1 MRFDRLRRDL
11 RFGLRTHA
19 GTPVITLV
27 IITTLALGIAAST
40 LTFSL
45 VNGLFLRPPPIREP
59 ERFVRVYHQA
69 NNSTQFL
76 PVSYPEFDDL
86 GEMRDVFDGGV
97 LEEPL
102 PLRVGTAAWS
112 VRAFGE
118 RVSDGY
124 FSVLGVRPALG
135 RIFSPREDEA
145 GEPVVI
151 VSDGLWRRQ
160 FGANPDILNRDVR
173 IDGRPFKVIGV
184 APAGFGGTILGF
196 SSDLWIP
203 FASSKDGRAEQRNR
217 AHRGHFVMVRMTP
230 EVDLLQARSAVDL
243 LSARLDRAY
252 PETNRAA
259 SRLQAIAEVTRR
271 HDPDATFYD
280 VGTLSARVDKSLAP
294 TTGAAASLGLIGL
307 MALGLTALGLFGSI
321 AYSVGRRTYEIGVR
335 RALGAPDASL
345 VWTVGRETFGIVAAG
360 VAGGIVAALAASQA
374 LSSLL
379 YDVSV
384 ADPFVFLLAPLVLMI
399 VCLASIGLPLRRAIR
414 VNAATALRCE

>member
-124 FSVLGVRPALG
+124 
-135 RIFSPREDEA
+135 
-145 GEPVVI
+145 
-151 VSDGLWRRQ
+151 
-160 FGANPDILNRDVR
+160 
-173 IDGRPFKVIGV
+173 
-184 APAGFGGTILGF
+184 
-196 SSDLWIP
+196 
-203 FASSKDGRAEQRNR
+203 
-217 AHRGHFVMVRMTP
+217 
-230 EVDLLQARSAVDL
+230 
-243 LSARLDRAY
+243 
-252 PETNRAA
+252 
-259 SRLQAIAEVTRR
+259 SRCWAC
-271 HDPDATFYD
+271 
-280 VGTLSARVDKSLAP
+280 
-294 TTGAAASLGLIGL
+294 
-307 MALGLTALGLFGSI
+307 
-321 AYSVGRRTYEIGVR
+321 
-335 RALGAPDASL
+335 
-345 VWTVGRETFGIVAAG
+345 
-360 VAGGIVAALAASQA
+360 
-374 LSSLL
+374 
-379 YDVSV
+379 
-384 ADPFVFLLAPLVLMI
+384 APL
-399 VCLASIGLPLRRAIR
+399 CRRGRGLPSH
-414 VNAATALRCE
+414 